1 MMKHAIA
8 MLLTVMV
15 AVSGASRADA
25 DAETGDAGI
34 APETTV
40 LITGANRGL
49 GLEFARQ
56 YAARGYKVIATAR
69 QPDKAT
75 ELRALQEKYPKV
87 AIEELDVTNF
97 AQVDALKAKYRG
109 QPIDILINNA
119 GVTGEPF
126 KTQVFGKIDY
136 SAFDPV
142 MHVNVLAPLKM
153 TEAFISNVEASRQ
166 KKVITVSSSM
176 GSIAKSF
183 GTGYFYRSSKSAVNM
198 IMYSLSKD
206 LKARGIVIG
215 LVNPGPTDTDM
226 MAVFRGRA
234 QLRRPEVATA
244 DMIRNIDG
252 LTLETTGAYIQYDG
266 TTLPW

>member
-1 MMKHAIA
+1 MPTRIRAVLLLVTLIA
-8 MLLTVMV
+8 LE
-15 AVSGASRADA
+15 GAGGDA
-25 DAETGDAGI
+25 AAAETGAAA

-56 YAARGYKVIATAR
+56 YAARDYRVIATAR
-69 QPDKAT
+69 RPDEAT
-75 ELRALQEKYPKV
+75 ELQALKARHPKLV
-87 AIEELDVTNF
+87 IEQLDVTDF
-97 AQVDALKAKYRG
+97 AGIDALAGKYRD

-126 KTQVFGKIDY
+126 QTQVFGKIDY
-136 SAFDPV
+136 KAFDPV

-153 TEAFISNVEASRQ
+153 TEAFIGNVEASRQ

-206 LKARGIVIG
+206 LKARGIIIG

-234 QLRRPEVATA
+234 KLRPVDAATA

-252 LTLETTGAYIQYDG
+252 LTPETSGAYLQYDG
-266 TTLPW
+266 SQLPW